1 MIKNQLI
8 KMQLKKE
15 LLKRFEINP
24 NNVYFKFIK
33 KIPTTNNK
41 INYKKLEQIFKN
53 EN

>member
-1 MIKNQLI
+1 
-8 KMQLKKE
+8 MQLKKS
-15 LLKRFEINP
+15 LKRFEINP